1 MPFRS
6 WLASLVQRLPRRSRT
21 AVRSQRCGRGTHRA
35 ALECLESRLA
45 LTISAIANQVIPEDG
60 TVGPLNFRIAED
72 DTAAADLMVTAT
84 AADPGLIPAS
94 NVTLQGTGALRT
106 LSLTPAPNVFGT
118 TLITISAGRAG
129 ETSETRTFSVTI
141 QPRNDAPSVSGIA
154 DQTVLMGTPTAV
166 LPFLIS
172 DLETATRSLQVTAMS
187 SNPAVVP
194 VENVV
199 LGGTEEARSVQV
211 TPLPLQFG
219 ETTITLTVTDPG
231 GAIRQMSFNVIVTT
245 AALTYDLA
253 ENDSISISA
262 NGSKVVTRIN
272 GTLDQTYATVPV
284 EKVGLIRVTGG
295 TGANVIDLSGL
306 STDQYRRL
314 TSISVN
320 GGDGNDSIIGGQ
332 FSESLS
338 GGNGD
343 DVVDGGEGADL
354 LSGGNGSD
362 TIRGGAGLDRITE
375 VGDFDMILSKAALEM
390 RLPTGQVVWTDQLVE
405 IELADITGGPSRNRI
420 DARGFVA
427 GANGITQIIGGGSV
441 DTVIGT
447 PGRDLIFTFS
457 YNDVIFGGSGDDTIF
472 SGGGN
477 DTVHGES
484 GDDQVFGQLGN
495 DVIYGVDGND
505 SLMGGDGSDTLFGQ
519 AGNDH
524 LFGMREND
532 RLFGGD
538 GDDYLFGDNGN
549 NVLNGERGNDVI
561 ICGIGTDSIDG
572 GTEYDRILLVA
583 DGTFV
588 VTPDSILSPFLGV
601 KKIAAVDRVQITG
614 GQGNNIIDAG
624 SATVS
629 VVLIGLEGDDTLI
642 GGGRNDIL
650 IGNEGND
657 VLVSNGGPDVYDG
670 GPGRNLITP
679 ELPRIAVIGDST
691 VSTFILPT
699 NGDPP
704 LEGWAQ
710 ELDEFFRRDGA
721 AIVNS
726 AVSGRSLKS
735 FRLEGRWQS
744 ILESRPEAV
753 LIQFGHNDQLFA
765 GPTRGSDPNGEF
777 QDILRSYI
785 QEARAANIVPI
796 LVTPVSVRFFINGV
810 ARESV
815 ALTPYA
821 NAMRQ
826 VAEELGVA
834 LVDLN
839 RASFNLYRQLGAAG
853 SEFISHTPT
862 DIAHFSP
869 AGANVMSGL
878 VVNALR
884 QVAPQLV
891 PLMRS

>member
-1 MPFRS
+1 M
-6 WLASLVQRLPRRSRT
+6 
-21 AVRSQRCGRGTHRA
+21 
-35 ALECLESRLA
+35 
-45 LTISAIANQVIPEDG
+45 
-60 TVGPLNFRIAED
+60 
-72 DTAAADLMVTAT
+72 
-84 AADPGLIPAS
+84 
-94 NVTLQGTGALRT
+94 RT
-106 LSLTPAPNVFGT
+106 LTLTPAANVFGT
-118 TLITISAGRAG
+118 TLITISAALAG
-129 ETSETRTFSVTI
+129 ETPETRTFSLTI
-141 QPRNDAPSVSGIA
+141 QPRNDAPSISGVA

-166 LPFLIS
+166 LPFLVS
-172 DLETATRSLQVTAMS
+172 DIETSARSLSVTATS

-194 VENVV
+194 VENIV
-199 LGGTEEARSVQV
+199 LDGTEEARTVRV

-219 ETTITLTVTDPG
+219 EATITLTVTDPG
-231 GAIRQMSFNVIVTT
+231 GAIRRTSFNVIVTT

-253 ENDSISISA
+253 ESDSISISA
-262 NGSKVVTRIN
+262 NGSTIVTRIN
-272 GTLDQTYATVPV
+272 GTLDQRYSTVPV
-284 EKVGLIRVTGG
+284 EKVGLISITGG
-295 TGANVIDLSGL
+295 AGANVIDLSEL
-306 STDQYRRL
+306 SRAQYRRL

-320 GGDGNDSIIGGQ
+320 GGDGNDSITGGQ

-343 DVVDGGEGADL
+343 DVINGGEGADL
-354 LSGGNGSD
+354 LSGGDGSD

-375 VGDFDMILSKAALEM
+375 VGDFDMTLSTTALEM
-390 RLPTGQVVWTDQLVE
+390 RRPTGEVVWTDQLID
-405 IELADITGGPSRNRI
+405 IELADITGGPSRNLI
-420 DARGFVA
+420 DARGFLA

-441 DTVIGT
+441 DTVVGT

-457 YNDVIFGGSGDDTIF
+457 YNDLVYGGDGDDTVF

-477 DTVHGES
+477 DTVDGGR
-484 GDDQVFGQLGN
+484 GDDQIFGQLGN

-505 SLMGGDGSDTLFGQ
+505 SLMGGDGNDTLLGQ
-519 AGNDH
+519 LGNDY

-549 NVLNGERGNDVI
+549 NVLNGEQGNDVFV
-561 ICGIGTDSIDG
+561 CGIGTDTVDG
-572 GTEYDRILLVA
+572 GADYDRILLQA

-588 VTPDSILSPFLGV
+588 VTPDSILSPILGV

-614 GQGNNIIDAG
+614 GDGNNVIDAG

-629 VVLIGLEGDDTLI
+629 VVLIGLSGDDTLI

-657 VLVSNGGPDVYDG
+657 VLVSNGGQDVYDG
-670 GPGRNLITP
+670 GLGRNLILM

-699 NGDPP
+699 NDDPP

-710 ELDEFFRRDGA
+710 ELDEYFRRDGA
-721 AIVNS
+721 AVVNS

-744 ILESRPEAV
+744 ILESRPDAV

-785 QEARAANIVPI
+785 QDARAAGIVPV

-839 RASFNLYRQLGAAG
+839 QASFDLYRQLGAAG
-853 SEFISHTPT
+853 SEYISHTPT
-862 DIAHFSP
+862 DVAHFSP
-869 AGANVMSGL
+869 AGAAVMSGL